1 MKANLNKIQGKIIR
15 DNEQYLLEDNSFL
28 SNLTLSKTI
37 LHAKKATNGHKHDD
51 LDEVYIFLEGSGG
64 MQVDEE
70 HFEVKENDV
79 LLIPGGAF
87 HKVFN
92 HSRTSDLIFLS
103 IFQSY
108 ER

>member
-1 MKANLNKIQGKIIR
+1 MKVSLDTIKGKVVK

-28 SNLTLSKTI
+28 KNITLSKTT
-37 LHAKKATNGHKHDD
+37 LHKNQATNGHKHDD
-51 LDEVYIFLEGSGG
+51 LDEIYIFLSGSGG
-64 MQVDEE
+64 MQIDEE
-70 HFEVKENDV
+70 HFDVKENDI

-87 HKVFN
+87 HRVFN
-92 HSRTSDLIFLS
+92 HSKTSDLVFLS